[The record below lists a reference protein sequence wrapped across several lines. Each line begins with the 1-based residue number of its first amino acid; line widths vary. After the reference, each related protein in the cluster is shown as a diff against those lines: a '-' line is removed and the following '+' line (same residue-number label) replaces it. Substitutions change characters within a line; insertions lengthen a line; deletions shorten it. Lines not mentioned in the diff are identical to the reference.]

1 MAKFKPSILNVHL
14 YCTDDLY
21 SAGERKVRRAVGQR
35 RAVFWA
41 GRVLHALLLGK
52 HMQSGTYLREAC
64 LQFFLN
70 RFYRFLFFL
79 RGLISCNRHIPVQN
93 RFLAPH
99 RNLHL
104 STRWRYIQRRLQCL
118 FQKYWSQ
125 APDYLWN
132 IPCFC
137 GIQFLR
143 CCWWHRC
150 TCSYKKAVKKNAM
163 HFLGFSTKL
172 LATFMERFLHEGRFQ
187 CKIDAGSYRIS
198 LRSPLSNWLGYCA
211 LMDLS
216 ILAW

>member
-21 SAGERKVRRAVGQR
+21 SEDERKVRRAVWQR
-35 RAVFWA
+35 RVVFWA
-41 GRVLHALLLGK
+41 GRVLHAFLLDM
-52 HMQSGTYLREAC
+52 HMRSGTYHRAAC
-64 LQFFLN
+64 LQFSLN

-79 RGLISCNRHIPVQN
+79 RGLTSCNRHAQVQN
-93 RFLAPH
+93 QFRFLH
-99 RNLHL
+99 RNLQP
-104 STRWRYIQRRLQCL
+104 STRWRCIQRRLQCL

-125 APDYLWN
+125 APDYLWI

-150 TCSYKKAVKKNAM
+150 TS
-163 HFLGFSTKL
+163 FL
-172 LATFMERFLHEGRFQ
+172 REGRFQ

-198 LRSPLSNWLGYCA
+198 LRSPCRIN
-211 LMDLS
+211 
-216 ILAW
+216 